1 MSDPSVST
9 TLRPVKATP
18 PPASIEDGA
27 SAVFDRALGQPGA
40 GRSHLL
46 GAFEDCLRQFTR
58 GQAAQEGVR
67 DISKAAA
74 LSTARCHGNIIETGR
89 ILLGGID
96 ELGGALGLELRRCKE
111 DALLGLAEGACQVG
125 PIVYGRFL
133 DIANEYRDNADEW
146 ILKNKRRPASF
157 DPSTLPVIVPFEAE
171 LTIRPKVTAP
181 AAAPGTLVPSPEV
194 VSEDVPVQEVARPVA
209 KEQSSEPVS
218 EKAPE
223 ASAGEWSRPKSK
235 GFFRRLSDV
244 MGGLFGRR

>member
-1 MSDPSVST
+1 MSDPTVST
-9 TLRPVKATP
+9 TLRPVKAVP
-18 PPASIEDGA
+18 PSTSVEDAAS
-27 SAVFDRALGQPGA
+27 SVFDRALGQPGA

-46 GAFEDCLRQFTR
+46 DAFGECLRQFTR

-146 ILKNKRRPASF
+146 ILKNKRRPANF

-171 LTIRPKVTAP
+171 LTIRPKAAP
-181 AAAPGTLVPSPEV
+181 ATPEPEAKLAQDTPPAEVANVPEPEV
-194 VSEDVPVQEVARPVA
+194 VA
-209 KEQSSEPVS
+209 
-218 EKAPE
+218 EKD
-223 ASAGEWSRPKSK
+223 SGNGTEWSRPKSK

-244 MGGLFGRR
+244 MGGLFGRRAGQ